1 MEIGCNMIIYELQ
14 PIYKVVGTYDKSDT
28 IKNENDIHDYIHDAF
43 DKYLD
48 QEQIWIICLNG
59 TNAPICRKMLSLGTT
74 NNAPVYIKEIFKIA
88 FLTGAVSFILC
99 HNHPSGNLE
108 ASNEDINITKKVI
121 DASKLVG
128 VPLIDHVILSPDK
141 RICSIRKGNSFLWS

>member
-1 MEIGCNMIIYELQ
+1 MEIGCNMIIYEFQ
-14 PIYKVVGTYDKSDT
+14 PVYNVVGTYDKPDT
-28 IKNENDIHDYIHDAF
+28 IKNENDILGYIHDAF

-59 TNAPICRKMLSLGTT
+59 TNAPICRKMLSLGTS
-74 NNAPVYIKEIFKIA
+74 NNAPVYIKEIFKIV

-99 HNHPSGNLE
+99 HNHPSGNLK

-121 DASKLVG
+121 ETSNLVG
-128 VPLIDHVILSPDK
+128 VSLIDHVILSPDK
-141 RICSIRKGNSFLWS
+141 RIYSMRKENSFLWS